1 MDNVE
6 DNLILLNNFI
16 IEILYKDNYF
26 NENEFN
32 NITTINNNCKVD
44 INIDCP
50 TNISM
55 KKEIQRYIYFFLLEF
70 IKLIL
75 SNKMK
80 IQMKLM
86 FKILV

>member
-75 SNKMK
+75 SNKNENTDE
-80 IQMKLM
+80 IN
-86 FKILV
+86 V

>member
-1 MDNVE
+1 MENVE

-75 SNKMK
+75 SNKNENTDE
-80 IQMKLM
+80 IN
-86 FKILV
+86 V

>member
-1 MDNVE
+1 MENLE

-32 NITTINNNCKVD
+32 NITTINNNCKV
-44 INIDCP
+44 NRVIDCP

-75 SNKMK
+75 SNKNENTDE
-80 IQMKLM
+80 IN
-86 FKILV
+86 V

>member
-26 NENEFN
+26 SENEFN
-32 NITTINNNCKVD
+32 NITTINNNCKVNRD
-44 INIDCP
+44 IDCP

-75 SNKMK
+75 SNKNENTDE
-80 IQMKLM
+80 IN
-86 FKILV
+86 V